1 MPRTALNGRPRT
13 SQIVWERGR
22 VDRGA
27 GTAAPDG
34 PKWTAQSDD
43 QWWVWGGGEVVK
55 GCKGVRLISLK
66 TALNGRPRAMKRLE
80 GVWEGSREGD
90 DGKHS

>member
-1 MPRTALNGRPRT
+1 M
-13 SQIVWERGR
+13 
-22 VDRGA
+22 DRGA

-80 GVWEGSREGD
+80 GVWERSREGD